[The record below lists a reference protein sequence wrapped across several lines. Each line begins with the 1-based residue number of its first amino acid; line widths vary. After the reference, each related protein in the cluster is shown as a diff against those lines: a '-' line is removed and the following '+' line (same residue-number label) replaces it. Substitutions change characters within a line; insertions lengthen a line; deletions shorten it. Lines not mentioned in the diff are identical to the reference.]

1 MERRKVEP
9 NPPQPWL
16 MLIPCLRFRPV
27 TIFFLSFL
35 IWTTTTLKNSM
46 LAKLYKKKAHFV
58 DMDTD
63 CKCKHNEQVNPS
75 LVSVKRK
82 NLSDVKGTFA
92 LARLSLRRHSVP
104 ARAPHLHQ
112 EKVWGA
118 HRGPPL
124 APAEKAGSNSKR

>member
-1 MERRKVEP
+1 
-9 NPPQPWL
+9 
-16 MLIPCLRFRPV
+16 
-27 TIFFLSFL
+27 
-35 IWTTTTLKNSM
+35 M

-63 CKCKHNEQVNPS
+63 CKHNEQVNPS

-104 ARAPHLHQ
+104 AMTPHLLQ
-112 EKVWGA
+112 QRAWGGTQRSPSGA
-118 HRGPPL
+118 CREG
-124 APAEKAGSNSKR
+124 RQQQ